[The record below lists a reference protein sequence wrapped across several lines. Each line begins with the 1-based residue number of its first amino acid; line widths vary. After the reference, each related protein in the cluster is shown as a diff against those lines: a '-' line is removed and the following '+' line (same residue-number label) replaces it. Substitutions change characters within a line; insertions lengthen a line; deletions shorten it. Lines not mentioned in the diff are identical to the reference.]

1 MCKLQLIFFNQKQK
15 YLAEF
20 NLYLPNTKNKLF
32 MFSTASSPTR
42 VPFAKN
48 RLLQIF
54 LVLFLIAWTVTFINT
69 PNRANWF
76 TENTLTSLF
85 ILGLAISHKKFK
97 FSDASYSFMFVY
109 ILLHI
114 YGAEYTYAENPFG
127 YWLKDTLHLQRNH
140 YDRIVHCSFGLL
152 LAYPMR
158 DYFKNHFK
166 WPNWVCWTLPCE
178 ITLSF
183 GAMYELIEW
192 LVADIFFPAEGD
204 AYLGT
209 QGDVWD
215 AQKDMGIAFTGAIV
229 AMLLISTIKRVLKK

>member
-1 MCKLQLIFFNQKQK
+1 MTF
-15 YLAEF
+15 
-20 NLYLPNTKNKLF
+20 T
-32 MFSTASSPTR
+32 TASSANR
-42 VPFAKN
+42 VAFSKN
-48 RLLQIF
+48 RLLQFFI
-54 LVLFLIAWTVTFINT
+54 VAFLICWAVTFINT
-69 PNRANWF
+69 PNRTNWF
-76 TENTLTSLF
+76 TENTLTFIFIFTLSLT
-85 ILGLAISHKKFK
+85 HKKFK
-97 FSDASYSFMFVY
+97 FSDASYTMMFVY

-127 YWLKDTLHLQRNH
+127 YWLKDMLHLHRNH

-158 DYFKNHFK
+158 DYFKNYFE

-183 GAMYELIEW
+183 SGMYELIEW

-209 QGDVWD
+209 QGDIWD
-215 AQKDMGIAFTGAIV
+215 AQKDMGIAFTGAV
-229 AMLLISTIKRVLKK
+229 TAMILISTAKKILTNRK